1 MSEQNPDLE
10 DTARHCREVAK
21 RPGSTAAHR
30 RLFSG
35 LARFYETLASEETK
49 AAGRT
54 SKPAPVEPPEPPA
67 P

>member
-10 DTARHCREVAK
+10 NTARHCREEAK

-49 AAGRT
+49 AAGQT
-54 SKPAPVEPPEPPA
+54 PKPAPVMPLKPPA